1 VEIGFERAFAAA
13 GGERRRES
21 VPYPLTHARIRD
33 MAVLRERIL
42 RLQFEEDEF
51 SDADESVLRSLSLD
65 DPDQCFIRW
74 RHLVGMWHV
83 WEHGLT
89 RADAHREVT
98 AHLLISR
105 DPIYIRIGSG
115 QARLS
120 ARIRQRVGHAIWRF
134 VARLFRLPRPPAVP
148 SRGRIVPVTSRS
160 RAAMIALARH
170 ERWRK
175 QLGQDLDRIE
185 AMLTRRMPR
194 RRRRALVRLSDAIG
208 VEWEYQFRGVLA
220 NALSESGRAA
230 VPEEAPEW
238 WGEVSDADEGR
249 LLLALLEAG
258 PGRYD
263 RLGKQPEPKKQGRD
277 HRAEFGFESLLAAWE
292 PKLGLPPAA
301 LQNHDL
307 AQFLTLIRAGAVKG
321 AEAKELEDAFG

>member
-1 VEIGFERAFAAA
+1 MEIGFERAFAAA

-89 RADAHREVT
+89 RADAQKEVT

-105 DPIYIRIGSG
+105 EP
-115 QARLS
+115 
-120 ARIRQRVGHAIWRF
+120 
-134 VARLFRLPRPPAVP
+134 
-148 SRGRIVPVTSRS
+148 VPVRIAGRVVLATSRS

-170 ERWRK
+170 ERRRN

-194 RRRRALVRLSDAIG
+194 RRRRALVRLSEAIG
-208 VEWEYQFRGVLA
+208 VEWEYQLRGVLA

-238 WGEVSDADEGR
+238 WGEVTAADEGR

-263 RLGKQPEPKKQGRD
+263 RLGKQPEPKRQGRD
-277 HRAEFGFESLLAAWE
+277 HQAEFGFESLLAAWE
-292 PKLGLPPAA
+292 PKLGLPPAT

-307 AQFLTLIRAGAVKG
+307 AQFLTLIRAGAAKG